1 MICAK
6 LGLDLHNYGIR
17 VMIVLQELWLLLF
30 CINKEN
36 LICGIKAMVQELMI
50 FL

>member
-17 VMIVLQELWLLLF
+17 VMIF
-30 CINKEN
+30 FS
-36 LICGIKAMVQELMI
+36 GIKDMI
-50 FL
+50 VP